1 MADDS
6 RSHEAR
12 SGRRLT
18 ASVTDLD
25 VVQQRALLV
34 GVVRDGSRSVEGER
48 SLAELQLLT
57 DTAGSEPVE
66 SVLVR
71 RDRPDPATF
80 IGKGKLSELV
90 TESHLLDID
99 VVVFDNELSP
109 AQQRNLHQAFQC
121 DVVDRTAL
129 ILDIFAQHAHTHEG
143 RLQVELA
150 QHRYRL
156 PRLRGKGIELSRLG
170 AGIGTRGPGETKLE
184 TDRRRILERVSKIE
198 RELKDAARSRDTRAK
213 SRKRSGLP
221 VAAIVGYTNAGKSTL
236 FNRLTEA
243 DVLVEDRL
251 FATLGSTVRRLDLPD
266 GHRAL
271 MSDTV
276 GFVRRLPHELVEA
289 FRSTLEEA
297 ADADVLVHVVDAS
310 DTDPDGQIGAVREV
324 LTEIDAAEVPE
335 ILVFNKIDV
344 TEPAVVRRLLTVYDG
359 SVATSALTGEG
370 IEDVTAAIAAGLD
383 AVTVTAHLLLPYDRG
398 DLVALLHESGD
409 VLEEH
414 HAEKG
419 TEITVRVPADV
430 ADRMVPFRRHEKPSE
445 DVGGVLGKRA
455 THRPVEGDV
464 AEQRIALELLD
475 HRRQPPERRDVGIV
489 DLREIPAE
497 HNLRVC
503 AHPCQDHLQRR
514 EFEILSFVDD
524 YELARDRTTSQVGD
538 GGHLQH
544 VALEQLVDSITW

>member
-1 MADDS
+1 MTDDS
-6 RSHEAR
+6 RSHVAR
-12 SGRRLT
+12 RGRRLT

-25 VVQQRALLV
+25 VVRQRALLV
-34 GVVRDGSRSVEGER
+34 GMVRDGSRVAEGER
-48 SLAELQLLT
+48 SLAELELLT

-90 TESHLLDID
+90 AESQMLDID

-121 DVVDRTAL
+121 DVVDRVAL

-198 RELKDAARSRDTRAK
+198 RDLKDAGRSRDTRAK

-289 FRSTLEEA
+289 FRSTLDEA
-297 ADADVLVHVVDAS
+297 ADADLLVHVVDAS
-310 DTDPDGQIGAVREV
+310 DPDPDGQITAVREV
-324 LTEIDAAEVPE
+324 LTEIDAADVPE
-335 ILVFNKIDV
+335 ILVFNKIDIA
-344 TEPAVVRRLLTVYDG
+344 EPAVVQRLLTVYDG
-359 SVATSALTGEG
+359 SVATSALIGQNM
-370 IEDVTAAIAAGLD
+370 EDVTAAIVEGLD
-383 AVTVTAHLLLPYDRG
+383 AVTTTANLLIPYDRG
-398 DLVALLHESGD
+398 DLVASLHETGD
-409 VLEEH
+409 VLEER
-414 HAEKG
+414 HAEDG
-419 TEITVRVPADV
+419 TEITVRLPA
-430 ADRMVPFRRHEKPSE
+430 A
-445 DVGGVLGKRA
+445 
-455 THRPVEGDV
+455 V
-464 AEQRIALELLD
+464 AERVA
-475 HRRQPPERRDVGIV
+475 
-489 DLREIPAE
+489 AF
-497 HNLRVC
+497 LRV
-503 AHPCQDHLQRR
+503 
-514 EFEILSFVDD
+514 E
-524 YELARDRTTSQVGD
+524 
-538 GGHLQH
+538 
-544 VALEQLVDSITW
+544 

>member
-1 MADDS
+1 MTDDS
-6 RSHEAR
+6 RSHVAR

-25 VVQQRALLV
+25 VVRQRALLV
-34 GVVRDGSRSVEGER
+34 GMVRDGSRAAEGER
-48 SLAELQLLT
+48 SLEELDLLT

-90 TESHLLDID
+90 AESHMLDID

-121 DVVDRTAL
+121 DVVDRVAL

-184 TDRRRILERVSKIE
+184 TDRRRILDRVSKIE
-198 RELKDAARSRDTRAK
+198 RELKEAARSRDTRAK

-289 FRSTLEEA
+289 FRSTLDEA
-297 ADADVLVHVVDAS
+297 GDADLLVHVVDAS
-310 DTDPDGQIGAVREV
+310 DPDPDGQISAVREV
-324 LTEIDAAEVPE
+324 LTEIGAADVPE
-335 ILVFNKIDV
+335 ILVFNKIDIA
-344 TEPAVVRRLLTVYDG
+344 EPAVVRRLLTVYDG
-359 SVATSALTGEG
+359 AVATSALTGANTEG
-370 IEDVTAAIAAGLD
+370 VAAAIVEGLD
-383 AVTVTAHLLLPYDRG
+383 AVTVTADLLVPYDRG
-398 DLVALLHESGD
+398 DLVASLHETGE
-409 VLEEH
+409 VLEER
-414 HAEKG
+414 HAEDG
-419 TEITVRVPADV
+419 TEMTVRVPAAV
-430 ADRMVPFRRHEKPSE
+430 ADRISPYRRNE
-445 DVGGVLGKRA
+445 
-455 THRPVEGDV
+455 
-464 AEQRIALELLD
+464 
-475 HRRQPPERRDVGIV
+475 
-489 DLREIPAE
+489 
-497 HNLRVC
+497 
-503 AHPCQDHLQRR
+503 
-514 EFEILSFVDD
+514 
-524 YELARDRTTSQVGD
+524 
-538 GGHLQH
+538 
-544 VALEQLVDSITW
+544 

>member
-1 MADDS
+1 MTDDS
-6 RSHEAR
+6 RSHVAR
-12 SGRRLT
+12 SRRRLT

-25 VVQQRALLV
+25 VVRQRALLIGMV
-34 GVVRDGSRSVEGER
+34 HDGSALTEGDR
-48 SLAELQLLT
+48 SLEELELLT
-57 DTAGSEPVE
+57 DTAGSDPVE
-66 SVLVR
+66 AVLVR

-90 TESHLLDID
+90 AESHMLDID

-109 AQQRNLHQAFQC
+109 AQQRNLQQAFQC
-121 DVVDRTAL
+121 DVVDRVAL

-156 PRLRGKGIELSRLG
+156 PRLRGKGVELSRLG

-198 RELKDAARSRDTRAK
+198 RELKEAARSADTRAK

-251 FATLGSTVRRLDLPD
+251 FATLGSTVRKLDLPD

-297 ADADVLVHVVDAS
+297 ADADLHVHVVDAS
-310 DTDPDGQIGAVREV
+310 DPDPDGQIAAVREV
-324 LTEIDAAEVPE
+324 LNEIDAADVPE
-335 ILVFNKIDV
+335 ILIFNKIDIA
-344 TEPAVVRRLLTVYDG
+344 EPAVVRRLLTVYEG
-359 SVATSALTGEG
+359 SVATSALTGAN
-370 IEDVTAAIAAGLD
+370 IEDVTAAIVEGLD
-383 AVTVTAHLLLPYDRG
+383 AVTVKATLLIPYDRG
-398 DLVALLHESGD
+398 DVVAAVHEAGE
-409 VLEEH
+409 VLDEQHGEE
-414 HAEKG
+414 G
-419 TEITVRVPADV
+419 TEVTVRLPAAIAERLSAYV
-430 ADRMVPFRRHEKPSE
+430 LSE
-445 DVGGVLGKRA
+445 
-455 THRPVEGDV
+455 
-464 AEQRIALELLD
+464 
-475 HRRQPPERRDVGIV
+475 
-489 DLREIPAE
+489 
-497 HNLRVC
+497 
-503 AHPCQDHLQRR
+503 
-514 EFEILSFVDD
+514 
-524 YELARDRTTSQVGD
+524 
-538 GGHLQH
+538 
-544 VALEQLVDSITW
+544 

>member
-1 MADDS
+1 MTDDS
-6 RSHEAR
+6 RSHVAR

-25 VVQQRALLV
+25 VVQQRALLI
-34 GVVRDGSRSVEGER
+34 GMVRDGSRVAEGER
-48 SLAELQLLT
+48 SLEELELLT

-90 TESHLLDID
+90 AESHMLDID

-121 DVVDRTAL
+121 DVVDRVAL

-198 RELKDAARSRDTRAK
+198 RELKEAARSRDTRAK

-243 DVLVEDRL
+243 HVLVEDRL

-289 FRSTLEEA
+289 FRSTLDEA
-297 ADADVLVHVVDAS
+297 ADADLLVHVVDAS
-310 DTDPDGQIGAVREV
+310 DPDPDGQISAVREV
-324 LTEIDAAEVPE
+324 LTEIDAADVPE
-335 ILVFNKIDV
+335 ILVFNKIDIA
-344 TEPAVVRRLLTVYDG
+344 EPAVVRRLLTVYDG
-359 SVATSALTGEG
+359 SVATSALTGED
-370 IEDVTAAIAAGLD
+370 IEDVAAAIVDGLD
-383 AVTVTAHLLLPYDRG
+383 AVTVTADLLIPYDRG
-398 DLVALLHESGD
+398 DLVASLHETGE
-409 VLEEH
+409 VLEEL
-414 HAEKG
+414 HAEEG
-419 TEITVRVPADV
+419 TEITVRLPAPM
-430 ADRMVPFRRHEKPSE
+430 ADRMVPY
-445 DVGGVLGKRA
+445 L
-455 THRPVEGDV
+455 
-464 AEQRIALELLD
+464 
-475 HRRQPPERRDVGIV
+475 RDI
-489 DLREIPAE
+489 
-497 HNLRVC
+497 
-503 AHPCQDHLQRR
+503 
-514 EFEILSFVDD
+514 
-524 YELARDRTTSQVGD
+524 
-538 GGHLQH
+538 
-544 VALEQLVDSITW
+544 

>member
-1 MADDS
+1 M
-6 RSHEAR
+6 
-12 SGRRLT
+12 
-18 ASVTDLD
+18 
-25 VVQQRALLV
+25 
-34 GVVRDGSRSVEGER
+34 VRDGSQAAEGER
-48 SLAELQLLT
+48 SLEELELLT

-71 RDRPDPATF
+71 RDRPDAATF

-90 TESHLLDID
+90 AESHMLDID

-121 DVVDRTAL
+121 DVVDRVAL

-156 PRLRGKGIELSRLG
+156 PRLRGKGVELSRLG

-198 RELKDAARSRDTRAK
+198 RELKEAARSRDTRAK

-297 ADADVLVHVVDAS
+297 ADADLLVHVVDAS
-310 DTDPDGQIGAVREV
+310 DPDPDGQIGAVREV
-324 LTEIDAAEVPE
+324 LTEIDAADVPE
-335 ILVFNKIDV
+335 ILVFNKIDIA
-344 TEPAVVRRLLTVYDG
+344 EPAVVRRLLTVYDG
-359 SVATSALTGEG
+359 SVATSALTGEN
-370 IEDVTAAIAAGLD
+370 IEDVTAAIVEGLD
-383 AVTVTAHLLLPYDRG
+383 AVTVTADLLIPYDRG
-398 DLVALLHESGD
+398 DLVASLHETGE
-409 VLEEH
+409 VLDEH
-414 HAEKG
+414 HAEEG
-419 TEITVRVPADV
+419 TEITVRLPAAV
-430 ADRMVPFRRHEKPSE
+430 AERMVSY
-445 DVGGVLGKRA
+445 
-455 THRPVEGDV
+455 
-464 AEQRIALELLD
+464 
-475 HRRQPPERRDVGIV
+475 
-489 DLREIPAE
+489 LRGE
-497 HNLRVC
+497 
-503 AHPCQDHLQRR
+503 
-514 EFEILSFVDD
+514 
-524 YELARDRTTSQVGD
+524 
-538 GGHLQH
+538 
-544 VALEQLVDSITW
+544 

>member
-1 MADDS
+1 MTDDS
-6 RSHEAR
+6 RSHVAR

-25 VVQQRALLV
+25 VVRQRALLV
-34 GVVRDGSRSVEGER
+34 GMVRDGSRIAEGER
-48 SLAELQLLT
+48 SLEELELLT

-71 RDRPDPATF
+71 RDRPDAATF

-90 TESHLLDID
+90 AESHMLDID

-109 AQQRNLHQAFQC
+109 AQQRNLHKAFQC
-121 DVVDRTAL
+121 DVVDRVAL

-156 PRLRGKGIELSRLG
+156 PRLRGKGVELSRLG

-198 RELKDAARSRDTRAK
+198 RELKEAARSRDTRAK

-297 ADADVLVHVVDAS
+297 ADADLLVHVVDAS
-310 DTDPDGQIGAVREV
+310 DPDPDGQISAVREV
-324 LTEIDAAEVPE
+324 LTEIDAADVPE
-335 ILVFNKIDV
+335 ILVFNKIDIA
-344 TEPAVVRRLLTVYDG
+344 EPAVVRRLLTVYDG
-359 SVATSALTGEG
+359 SVATSALTGENL
-370 IEDVTAAIAAGLD
+370 EDVTAAIVEGLD
-383 AVTVTAHLLLPYDRG
+383 AVTVTADLLIPYDRG
-398 DLVALLHESGD
+398 DLVASLHETGE

-414 HAEKG
+414 HAEEG
-419 TEITVRVPADV
+419 TEITVRLPAPV
-430 ADRMVPFRRHEKPSE
+430 ADRMVPYLKDE
-445 DVGGVLGKRA
+445 
-455 THRPVEGDV
+455 
-464 AEQRIALELLD
+464 
-475 HRRQPPERRDVGIV
+475 
-489 DLREIPAE
+489 
-497 HNLRVC
+497 
-503 AHPCQDHLQRR
+503 
-514 EFEILSFVDD
+514 
-524 YELARDRTTSQVGD
+524 
-538 GGHLQH
+538 
-544 VALEQLVDSITW
+544 

>member
-1 MADDS
+1 MTDDS
-6 RSHEAR
+6 RSHVAR
-12 SGRRLT
+12 RGRRLT

-25 VVQQRALLV
+25 VVRQRALLV
-34 GVVRDGSRSVEGER
+34 GMVRDGSRTAEGER
-48 SLAELQLLT
+48 SLEELELLT

-71 RDRPDPATF
+71 RDRPDAATF

-90 TESHLLDID
+90 AESHVLDID

-121 DVVDRTAL
+121 DVVDRVAL

-198 RELKDAARSRDTRAK
+198 RELKEAARSRDTRAK

-297 ADADVLVHVVDAS
+297 ADADLLVHVVDAS
-310 DTDPDGQIGAVREV
+310 DPDPDGQISAVREV
-324 LTEIDAAEVPE
+324 LAEIDAADVPE
-335 ILVFNKIDV
+335 ILVFNKIDIA
-344 TEPAVVRRLLTVYDG
+344 EPAVVRRLLTVYEE
-359 SVATSALTGEG
+359 SVATSALTGENIG
-370 IEDVTAAIAAGLD
+370 DVTAAIVEGLD
-383 AVTVTAHLLLPYDRG
+383 AVTVTADLLIPYDRG
-398 DLVALLHESGD
+398 DLVASLHETGE
-409 VLEEH
+409 VLDEH
-414 HAEKG
+414 HGEEG
-419 TEITVRVPADV
+419 TEITARLPA
-430 ADRMVPFRRHEKPSE
+430 A
-445 DVGGVLGKRA
+445 
-455 THRPVEGDV
+455 V
-464 AEQRIALELLD
+464 AERLVSYL
-475 HRRQPPERRDVGIV
+475 RD
-489 DLREIPAE
+489 E
-497 HNLRVC
+497 
-503 AHPCQDHLQRR
+503 
-514 EFEILSFVDD
+514 
-524 YELARDRTTSQVGD
+524 
-538 GGHLQH
+538 
-544 VALEQLVDSITW
+544 